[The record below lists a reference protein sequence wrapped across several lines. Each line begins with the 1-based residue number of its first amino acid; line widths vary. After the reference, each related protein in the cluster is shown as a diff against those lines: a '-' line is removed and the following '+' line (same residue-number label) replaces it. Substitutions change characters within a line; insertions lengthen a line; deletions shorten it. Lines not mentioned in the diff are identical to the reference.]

1 MVTDW
6 SIDDSGIPE
15 GWLNGYRVTI
25 PSSGVGTF
33 SAAENVTIP
42 EGLTASYCTTYN
54 SIASTITVANVS
66 GDAIPAAT
74 GVLIKGTAGESYTLY
89 ETTDEAV
96 TVTGNALVAVTVPT
110 HIAATDGDHTYFMLK
125 SGEFICIE
133 DEDSSVKM
141 PANKAYLQI
150 PTDVLTGSQAIS
162 LVWDGG
168 TTGIGLNPN
177 PSSTDE
183 DSYYTLDGR
192 RVEHPAHGFFIHRT
206 NKGSKKV
213 YIK

>member
-1 MVTDW
+1 MTVVN
-6 SIDDSGIPE
+6 ISG
-15 GWLNGYRVTI
+15 
-25 PSSGVGTF
+25 GV
-33 SAAENVTIP
+33 
-42 EGLTASYCTTYN
+42 
-54 SIASTITVANVS
+54 
-66 GDAIPAAT
+66 IPAET
-74 GVLIKGTAGESYTLY
+74 GVLLRGAPGESYTLMATAD
-89 ETTDEAV
+89 EAEAV
-96 TVTGNALVAVTVPT
+96 TDNALVAVTAPT
-110 HIAATDGDHTYFMLK
+110 HVEPTDGDFTNFMLK
-125 SGEFICIE
+125 SGEFIKIAQ
-133 DEDSSVKM
+133 DDASVKM